1 MKSPLL
7 VVACSVLVSVACPP
21 VGAEPQVQRGAIR
34 GVIAATRN
42 GVAISNRAG
51 ILVYVVGFD
60 EAPPPAMAEIQQH
73 GKRFIPP
80 LVGITAGQKVSFP
93 NGDPFY
99 HNVFSPSLV
108 RQFDLGQFRTG
119 ETRSRVFPKSGVVDI
134 YCNIH
139 PQMSATILVL
149 PNRRF
154 AMTESDGSFTIYG
167 VPAGRW
173 KIYAYSRRAAKPV
186 GTEVEVKAGRTATVD
201 LTVTE
206 TRTDFR
212 HPNKYGESYRDQ
224 GRYP

>member
-1 MKSPLL
+1 MRGGLVAAVWLCASMASPP
-7 VVACSVLVSVACPP
+7 AW
-21 VGAEPQVQRGAIR
+21 AEQDVQRGTVR
-34 GVIAATRN
+34 GVIALSRN
-42 GVAISNRAG
+42 GAGVANRSG
-51 ILVYVVGFD
+51 VLVYVVGFD
-60 EAPPPAMAEIQQH
+60 EAPPPEMAEIQQR

-80 LVGITAGQKVSFP
+80 LLGITAGQKVSFP
-93 NGDPFY
+93 NRDPLY

-119 ETRSRVFPKSGVVDI
+119 ETRSRVFPKSGVVDV

-154 AMTESDGSFTIYG
+154 ATTASDGSFTIYG

-186 GTEVEVKAGRTATVD
+186 GAAVEVKAGRTATVD
-201 LTVTE
+201 LTVIE

-212 HPNKYGESYRDQ
+212 HPNKYGESYRDPL
-224 GRYP
+224 RYP

>member
-1 MKSPLL
+1 MRR
-7 VVACSVLVSVACPP
+7 ACSAAVCSISAMLVCASAS
-21 VGAEPQVQRGAIR
+21 AEPEVQRGTVR
-34 GVIAATRN
+34 GVIALSRN
-42 GVAISNRAG
+42 GESIANRSG
-51 ILVYVVGFD
+51 VLVYVVGFD
-60 EAPPPAMAEIQQH
+60 EAPPPITADVQQR

-80 LVGITAGQKVSFP
+80 LLGITAGQKVAFP

-108 RQFDLGQFRTG
+108 RQFDVGQYRAG
-119 ETRSRVFPKSGVVDI
+119 ESRSRVFPKSGVVDV

-154 AMTESDGSFTIYG
+154 ALTTRDGSFTIYG
-167 VPAGRW
+167 VPVGRW

-186 GTEVEVKAGRTATVD
+186 GTEVDVRPGRTAVVD

-206 TRTDFR
+206 TRSDFR
-212 HPNKYGESYRDQ
+212 HPNKYGESYRDP
-224 GRYP
+224 GKYP

>member
-1 MKSPLL
+1 MRRSLVAAMCLYASLQSPP
-7 VVACSVLVSVACPP
+7 AQGDPA
-21 VGAEPQVQRGAIR
+21 AQRGTVR
-34 GVIAATRN
+34 GTITLSRN
-42 GVAISNRAG
+42 GAAVANRSG
-51 ILVYVVGFD
+51 ILVYVVGF
-60 EAPPPAMAEIQQH
+60 EEPAPSGVAEIQQR

-80 LVGITAGQKVSFP
+80 LIGITAGQKVSFP

-119 ETRSRVFPKSGVVDI
+119 ETRSRVFPKSGVVDV

-154 AMTESDGSFTIYG
+154 AMTTRDGSFTIDG
-167 VPAGRW
+167 VPTGRW

-186 GTEVEVKAGRTATVD
+186 GTVVEVKPGRTATVD

-206 TRTDFR
+206 TRNDFR
-212 HPNKYGESYRDQ
+212 HPNKFGESYRDPA
-224 GRYP
+224 RYP

>member
-1 MKSPLL
+1 MRGPVTL
-7 VVACSVLVSVACPP
+7 VVCSLAASMAA
-21 VGAEPQVQRGAIR
+21 GAAQAQTGVQRGTVR
-34 GVIAATRN
+34 GVISLSRN
-42 GVAISNRAG
+42 GASAANRGG
-51 ILVYVVGFD
+51 ILVYVVGFA
-60 EAPPPAMAEIQQH
+60 EPAPAQMAEIQQR
-73 GKRFIPP
+73 GKRFIPA

-154 AMTESDGSFTIYG
+154 AMTASDGSYSIYG

-173 KIYAYSRRAAKPV
+173 KVYAYSRRAEKPV
-186 GTEVEVKAGRTATVD
+186 GAEVEVQAGRTSMVE
-201 LTVTE
+201 LTVLE
-206 TRTDFR
+206 TRVDFR
-212 HPNKYGESYRDQ
+212 HRNKYGESYRDPT
-224 GRYP
+224 RYP